1 MMIPSI
7 FELPEGNYTRE
18 ELIQILMPDIGLF
31 LNKDFEKFL
40 LFCYRID
47 LSEEK
52 LKGILNTSAPESLL
66 RDLTAAIVDRQL
78 LKAEIR
84 KKYNTF

>member
-1 MMIPSI
+1 MLPKI
-7 FELPEGNYTRE
+7 FELPDGKHTRE
-18 ELIQILMPDIGLF
+18 EMIQLLMPEIRTLV
-31 LNKDFEKFL
+31 NRDFEKFL

-52 LKGILNTSAPESLL
+52 LKRILNTSSPESLIK
-66 RDLTAAIVDRQL
+66 DLTAAIVDRQL

-84 KKYNTF
+84 KKYKQG